1 MASILFTNIKVLDCT
16 GAEPFSGEVLVE
28 GNRIKQVAKAPD
40 SLSREGARVIDG
52 AEAFLMPGLIDS
64 HTHLSINNTADLIHL
79 SMIPA
84 EEHTLLTMH
93 NAKLYL
99 DCGITGCISAGS
111 VKKRL
116 DLVIRNAINAGEIP
130 GPRLVACSPW
140 FTVTGGLGD
149 VRRGHMPFL
158 ESLGLVADG
167 PDELRRLTRELIREG
182 VDIVKMVVSGDL
194 GMPNCTDRD
203 TLMSEAEVAAVAEVA
218 HAHGRL
224 MNAHARSAESIKRCV
239 RHGVHIIY
247 HANFA
252 DDEALDLLE
261 AHKERVFVSP
271 NIGFPAVAV
280 HEGSTWD
287 LTDEDVER
295 LGFRE
300 ELEGACEVMIELH
313 KRGVKVLG
321 GGDYGFQSTPHGNN
335 ARDIEHF
342 IRFLGFTP
350 IEAIMSMTRY
360 CGEAMGLPN
369 ELGQIK
375 EGFLA
380 DILLVRGDPLADPK
394 VLLDCEN
401 LAAIM
406 KDGDFHKEPVTTREL
421 ATLGA

>member
-1 MASILFTNIKVLDCT
+1 
-16 GAEPFSGEVLVE
+16 
-28 GNRIKQVAKAPD
+28 
-40 SLSREGARVIDG
+40 
-52 AEAFLMPGLIDS
+52 
-64 HTHLSINNTADLIHL
+64 
-79 SMIPA
+79 
-84 EEHTLLTMH
+84 
-93 NAKLYL
+93 
-99 DCGITGCISAGS
+99 
-111 VKKRL
+111 
-116 DLVIRNAINAGEIP
+116 
-130 GPRLVACSPW
+130 
-140 FTVTGGLGD
+140 
-149 VRRGHMPFL
+149 
-158 ESLGLVADG
+158 
-167 PDELRRLTRELIREG
+167 
-182 VDIVKMVVSGDL
+182 MVVSGDL

-287 LTDEDVER
+287 LTDEDVEK

-313 KRGVKVLG
+313 KRGVKV
-321 GGDYGFQSTPHGNN
+321 
-335 ARDIEHF
+335 
-342 IRFLGFTP
+342 LGFTP